1 MTWNWHPDVLLVLA
15 LLEGGYLGL
24 LARYRP
30 LSGNE
35 GSRPTR
41 RILLFG
47 LGVLVLAI
55 AEGPPLHD
63 LSEQYLLSAHMLQ
76 HLLMQMVA
84 VPLLLL
90 GTPAWLLRPLLD
102 LTGGGR
108 WLRLLTRPLVAFC
121 AFSLT
126 LAVWHVPELYDLA
139 LRQHPVHIVQH
150 ATFFAA
156 AVLMWWPLVSP
167 LPEIPPI
174 SYPMQMLYLFAI
186 STVPAIVA
194 AFLTFGSEVLYPTYS
209 AAPRLLA
216 LTPLA
221 DQQVAGL
228 AMKLLGSVILW
239 VVMGVI
245 FFRWYSRDQQEPGQ
259 DGPALSALPLAHD
272 YGRQA
277 VRDWEEEL
285 KVETGP

>member
-1 MTWNWHPDVLLVLA
+1 MSWNWHPDVLLVLTG
-15 LLEGGYLGL
+15 LEGGYLWL

-30 LSGNE
+30 TPTSE
-35 GSRPTR
+35 DSRLVR
-41 RILLFG
+41 RVLLFS

-102 LTGGGR
+102 LTR
-108 WLRLLTRPLVAFC
+108 SVRPLRLLTRPLVAFC

-126 LAVWHVPELYDLA
+126 LALWHVPELYDLA

-150 ATFFAA
+150 ATFFVA
-156 AVLMWWPLVSP
+156 AVLMWWPLLSP
-167 LPEIPPI
+167 LPEAPPV
-174 SYPMQMLYLFAI
+174 SYPMQMLYLFI
-186 STVPAIVA
+186 VSTVPAVIA
-194 AFLTFGSEVLYPTYS
+194 AFLTFGDQVLYPTYS

-216 LTPLA
+216 LTPLG
-221 DQQVAGL
+221 DQQLAGL
-228 AMKLLGSVILW
+228 AMKSLGSVVLW
-239 VVMGVI
+239 LVLGIV
-245 FFRWYSRDQQEPGQ
+245 FFRWYGRDQQEPGQ
-259 DGPALSALPLAHD
+259 DRPPLSAAPLAHN
-272 YGRQA
+272 YGQRA

-285 KVETGP
+285 KDST

>member
-1 MTWNWHPDVLLVLA
+1 MNWHLDALLVLTG
-15 LLEGGYLGL
+15 LEGGYLWL
-24 LARYRP
+24 LARYHPTPKSEGARP
-30 LSGNE
+30 V
-35 GSRPTR
+35 R
-41 RILLFG
+41 RVLLFS

-90 GTPAWLLRPLLD
+90 GAPAWLLRPLLD
-102 LTGGGR
+102 LTGSMR
-108 WLRLLTRPLVAFC
+108 LLRLLTRPLVAFL

-126 LAVWHVPELYDLA
+126 LAIWHVPELYDLA
-139 LRQHPVHIVQH
+139 LQHHPVHIVQH
-150 ATFFAA
+150 ATFFVA
-156 AVLMWWPLVSP
+156 AVLMWWPLLSP
-167 LPEIPPI
+167 LPEAPPI
-174 SYPMQMLYLFAI
+174 SYPLQMLYLFVL
-186 STVPAIVA
+186 STVPAIIA
-194 AFLTFGSEVLYPTYS
+194 AFLTFSEEVLYPTYS

-221 DQQVAGL
+221 DQQLAGL

-239 VVMGVI
+239 LVLGIV
-245 FFRWYSRDQQEPGQ
+245 FFRWYRRDQQEPGQ
-259 DGPALSALPLAHD
+259 DGPPLSSAPLAHN
-272 YGRQA
+272 YGRRA

-285 KVETGP
+285 KVERGP